1 MNDNIKSA
9 LIIGGLVGGAILLN
23 GQLTKVEYPHHA
35 MHMKNHEM
43 HMTMMKPGMKN
54 HALVIDDVEL
64 DQDFEWNSEDGK
76 KIRIVKKS
84 SGDVDLLKSDA
95 KVLMFKTDK
104 KLDASDIDNLDINE
118 IEQIIV
124 QSIED
129 GSDIAENLKDIEII
143 KSFEDVDVEVND
155 LIDIDTEDGKKVQ
168 VKVMVKKKAEQ
179 D

>member
-23 GQLTKVEYPHHA
+23 GQLTKEQYPHHS

-43 HMTMMKPGMKN
+43 HMNMMKPGMKN

-104 KLDASDIDNLDINE
+104 KLDVSDINNLDINE

-143 KSFEDVDVEVND
+143 KSFEDVDVEVNE
-155 LIDIDTEDGKKVQ
+155 LIDINTEDGKKVQ

>member
-1 MNDNIKSA
+1 MNNNIKSA

-23 GQLTKVEYPHHA
+23 GQLTKEDYPH
-35 MHMKNHEM
+35 HEM
-43 HMTMMKPGMKN
+43 HMNMMKSGIKN
-54 HALVIDDVEL
+54 HALIIDDLEL
-64 DQDFEWNSEDGK
+64 DENIEWNSEDGK

-84 SGDVDLLKSDA
+84 SSDVDMQKSDA

-104 KLDASDIDNLDINE
+104 KLDVSGIGNLDIDE

-129 GSDIAENLKDIEII
+129 GSDIAEKLKEVEII
-143 KSFEDVDVEVND
+143 KSFEDVDIEVNET
-155 LIDIDTEDGKKVQ
+155 IDIDTEEGKKVQ
-168 VKVMVKKKAEQ
+168 VKVMVNKKAEQ

>member
-35 MHMKNHEM
+35 MHMKNHEI
-43 HMTMMKPGMKN
+43 HMNMMKPGMKN

-104 KLDASDIDNLDINE
+104 KLDVSDIDNLDINE

-143 KSFEDVDVEVND
+143 KSFEDVDVEVNE

-168 VKVMVKKKAEQ
+168 VKVIVNKKAEQ

>member
-23 GQLTKVEYPHHA
+23 GQLTKDGYPH
-35 MHMKNHEM
+35 HEM
-43 HMTMMKPGMKN
+43 HMKMMKPGMKN
-54 HALVIDDVEL
+54 HALVIDNVEL

-84 SGDVDLLKSDA
+84 SGDVGLLKSDA

-104 KLDASDIDNLDINE
+104 ELDASDIDSLDIND

-143 KSFEDVDVEVND
+143 KSFEDVDVEVNE

>member
-23 GQLTKVEYPHHA
+23 GQLTKEEYPHHA

-43 HMTMMKPGMKN
+43 HMNMMKPGMKN

-104 KLDASDIDNLDINE
+104 KLDVSDIDNLDINE

-143 KSFEDVDVEVND
+143 KSFEDVDVEVNE

-168 VKVMVKKKAEQ
+168 VKVLVKKKAEQ

>member
-43 HMTMMKPGMKN
+43 HMNMMKPGMKN

-104 KLDASDIDNLDINE
+104 KLDVSDIDNLDINE

-143 KSFEDVDVEVND
+143 KSFEDVDVEVNE

>member
-23 GQLTKVEYPHHA
+23 GQLTKEEYPHHA
-35 MHMKNHEM
+35 IHMKNHEM
-43 HMTMMKPGMKN
+43 HMNMMKPGMKN

-104 KLDASDIDNLDINE
+104 KLDVSDIDNLDINE

-143 KSFEDVDVEVND
+143 KSFEDVDVEVNE
-155 LIDIDTEDGKKVQ
+155 LIDINTEDGKKVQ

>member
-35 MHMKNHEM
+35 VHMKNHEM
-43 HMTMMKPGMKN
+43 HMNMMKPGMKN

-104 KLDASDIDNLDINE
+104 KLDVSDIDNLDINE

-143 KSFEDVDVEVND
+143 KSFEDVDVEVNE

>member
-23 GQLTKVEYPHHA
+23 GQLTKEEYPHHA

-43 HMTMMKPGMKN
+43 HMNMMKPGMKN

-104 KLDASDIDNLDINE
+104 KLDVSDMDNLDINE

-129 GSDIAENLKDIEII
+129 GSDITEKLKEVEII
-143 KSFEDVDVEVND
+143 KSLEDVDIEVNET
-155 LIDIDTEDGKKVQ
+155 IDIDNEDEKKVQ
-168 VKVMVKKKAEQ
+168 VKVMVKKRAEQ

>member
-23 GQLTKVEYPHHA
+23 GQLTKEEYPHHA

-43 HMTMMKPGMKN
+43 HMNMMKPGMKN

-143 KSFEDVDVEVND
+143 KSFEDVDVEVNE

>member
-23 GQLTKVEYPHHA
+23 GQLTKEEYPHHA

-43 HMTMMKPGMKN
+43 HMNMMKPGMKN

-76 KIRIVKKS
+76 KIKIVKKS

-104 KLDASDIDNLDINE
+104 KLDVSDIDNLDINE

-143 KSFEDVDVEVND
+143 KSFEDVDVEVNE

-168 VKVMVKKKAEQ
+168 VKVMVNKKAEQ

>member
-23 GQLTKVEYPHHA
+23 GQLTKEQYPHHA

-76 KIRIVKKS
+76 KIRVVKKS

-104 KLDASDIDNLDINE
+104 KLDVSDIDNFDINE

-143 KSFEDVDVEVND
+143 KSFEDVDVEVNE
-155 LIDIDTEDGKKVQ
+155 LIDINTEDGKKVQ
-168 VKVMVKKKAEQ
+168 VKVIVNKKAEQ

>member
-23 GQLTKVEYPHHA
+23 GQLTKAEYPHHS

-43 HMTMMKPGMKN
+43 HMNMMKPGMKN

-76 KIRIVKKS
+76 KIRIVKRS
-84 SGDVDLLKSDA
+84 SGDVDLLESDA

-104 KLDASDIDNLDINE
+104 KLDVADLDNLDIGE

-129 GSDIAENLKDIEII
+129 GSDITEKLKEVEII
-143 KSFEDVDVEVND
+143 KSLEDVDIEVNET
-155 LIDIDTEDGKKVQ
+155 IDIDNEDEKKVQ
-168 VKVMVKKKAEQ
+168 VKVMVKKRAEQ

>member
-23 GQLTKVEYPHHA
+23 GQLTKEEYPHHA

-43 HMTMMKPGMKN
+43 HMNMMKPGMKN

-104 KLDASDIDNLDINE
+104 KLDVSDIDSLDINE

-143 KSFEDVDVEVND
+143 KSFEDVDVEVNEI
-155 LIDIDTEDGKKVQ
+155 IDIDTEDGKKVQ
-168 VKVMVKKKAEQ
+168 VKVMVNKKADQ

>member
-1 MNDNIKSA
+1 MNNNIKSA

-23 GQLTKVEYPHHA
+23 GQLTKEDYPH
-35 MHMKNHEM
+35 HEM
-43 HMTMMKPGMKN
+43 HMNMMKSGIKN
-54 HALVIDDVEL
+54 HALIIDDLEL
-64 DQDFEWNSEDGK
+64 DENIEWNSEDGK

-84 SGDVDLLKSDA
+84 SSDVDMQKSDA

-104 KLDASDIDNLDINE
+104 KLDVSGIGNLDIDE

-143 KSFEDVDVEVND
+143 KSLENVNVEINETV
-155 LIDIDTEDGKKVQ
+155 DIDTKDGKKVQ
-168 VKVMVKKKAEQ
+168 VKVMVNKKAEQ

>member
-23 GQLTKVEYPHHA
+23 GQLTKEQYPHHS

-43 HMTMMKPGMKN
+43 HMNMMKPGMKN

-104 KLDASDIDNLDINE
+104 KLDVSDIDNLDINE

-143 KSFEDVDVEVND
+143 KSFEDVDVEVNE
-155 LIDIDTEDGKKVQ
+155 LIDINTEDGKKVQ

>member
-43 HMTMMKPGMKN
+43 HMNMMKPGMKN

-104 KLDASDIDNLDINE
+104 KLDVSDIESLDINE

-143 KSFEDVDVEVND
+143 KSFEDVDVEVNE

>member
-35 MHMKNHEM
+35 MHIKNHEM
-43 HMTMMKPGMKN
+43 HMNMMKPGMKN

-104 KLDASDIDNLDINE
+104 KLDVSDIDNLDINE

-143 KSFEDVDVEVND
+143 KSFEDVDVEVNE

>member
-1 MNDNIKSA
+1 MNNNIKSA

-23 GQLTKVEYPHHA
+23 GQLTKEEYPHHA

-143 KSFEDVDVEVND
+143 KSFEDVDVEVNEI
-155 LIDIDTEDGKKVQ
+155 IDIDTEDGKKVQ
-168 VKVMVKKKAEQ
+168 VKVMVNKKADQ

>member
-23 GQLTKVEYPHHA
+23 GQLTKEQYPHHA

-43 HMTMMKPGMKN
+43 HMSMMKPGMKN

-104 KLDASDIDNLDINE
+104 KLDASDIDSLDINE

-143 KSFEDVDVEVND
+143 KSFEDVDVEVNE
-155 LIDIDTEDGKKVQ
+155 LIDINTEDGKKVQ

>member
-23 GQLTKVEYPHHA
+23 GQLTKEQYPHHA

-43 HMTMMKPGMKN
+43 HMNMMKPGMKN

-104 KLDASDIDNLDINE
+104 KLDVSDIDNLDINE

-143 KSFEDVDVEVND
+143 KSFEDVDVEVNE

-168 VKVMVKKKAEQ
+168 VKVMVNKRAEQ

>member
-23 GQLTKVEYPHHA
+23 GQLTKEEYPHHA

-43 HMTMMKPGMKN
+43 HMNMMKPGMKN

-104 KLDASDIDNLDINE
+104 KLDVSDIDNLDINE

-143 KSFEDVDVEVND
+143 KSFEDVYVEVNE

>member
-23 GQLTKVEYPHHA
+23 GQLTKVDYPHHA

-104 KLDASDIDNLDINE
+104 KLDVSDIDNLDINE

-129 GSDIAENLKDIEII
+129 GSDVAENLKDIEII
-143 KSFEDVDVEVND
+143 KSFEDVDVEVNE

>member
-23 GQLTKVEYPHHA
+23 GQLTKEQYPHHA

-43 HMTMMKPGMKN
+43 HMNMMKPGMKN

-76 KIRIVKKS
+76 KIRVVKKS

-104 KLDASDIDNLDINE
+104 KLDVSDIDNLDINE

-143 KSFEDVDVEVND
+143 KSFEDVDVEVNE

-168 VKVMVKKKAEQ
+168 VKVIVNKKAEQ

>member
-23 GQLTKVEYPHHA
+23 GQLTKEQYPHHA

-43 HMTMMKPGMKN
+43 HMNMMKPGMKN
-54 HALVIDDVEL
+54 HALIIDDVEL

-76 KIRIVKKS
+76 KIRVVKKS

-104 KLDASDIDNLDINE
+104 KLDVSDIDNFDINE

-143 KSFEDVDVEVND
+143 KSFEDVDVEVNE
-155 LIDIDTEDGKKVQ
+155 LIDINTEDGKKVQ
-168 VKVMVKKKAEQ
+168 VKVMVNKKAEQ

>member
-1 MNDNIKSA
+1 MNENIKSA

-23 GQLTKVEYPHHA
+23 GQLTKEEYPHHA

-43 HMTMMKPGMKN
+43 HMNMMKPGMKN

-104 KLDASDIDNLDINE
+104 KLDVSDIDNLDINE

-143 KSFEDVDVEVND
+143 KSFEDVDVEVNE

>member
-1 MNDNIKSA
+1 MNDNTKSA

-23 GQLTKVEYPHHA
+23 GQLTKEEYPHHA

-43 HMTMMKPGMKN
+43 HMNMMKPGMKN

-76 KIRIVKKS
+76 KIRVVKKS

-104 KLDASDIDNLDINE
+104 KLDVSDIDNLDINE

-143 KSFEDVDVEVND
+143 KSFEDVDVEVNE
-155 LIDIDTEDGKKVQ
+155 LIDINTEDGKKVQ

>member
-23 GQLTKVEYPHHA
+23 GQLTKEEYPHHA

-104 KLDASDIDNLDINE
+104 KLDVSDIDNLDINE

-143 KSFEDVDVEVND
+143 KSFEDVDVEVNE

>member
-23 GQLTKVEYPHHA
+23 GQLTKEEYPHHA

-104 KLDASDIDNLDINE
+104 KLDASDIDSLDINE

-143 KSFEDVDVEVND
+143 KSFEDVDVEVNE

-168 VKVMVKKKAEQ
+168 VKVIVNKKAEQ

>member
-1 MNDNIKSA
+1 MNNNIKSA

-23 GQLTKVEYPHHA
+23 GQLTKEEYPHHA

-143 KSFEDVDVEVND
+143 KSFEDVDVEVNE

>member
-23 GQLTKVEYPHHA
+23 GQLTKEEYPHHA

-43 HMTMMKPGMKN
+43 HMNMMKPGMKN

-104 KLDASDIDNLDINE
+104 KLDVSDIDNLDINE

-143 KSFEDVDVEVND
+143 KSFEDVDVEVNE

>member
-43 HMTMMKPGMKN
+43 HMNMMKPGMKN

-64 DQDFEWNSEDGK
+64 DQDFEWNSEDEK

-84 SGDVDLLKSDA
+84 SGDIDLLKSDA

-104 KLDASDIDNLDINE
+104 ELDISDIDSLDINE

-143 KSFEDVDVEVND
+143 KSFEDVDIEVNE
-155 LIDIDTEDGKKVQ
+155 LININTEDGKKVQ
-168 VKVMVKKKAEQ
+168 VKVMVNKKAEQ

>member
-9 LIIGGLVGGAILLN
+9 LIIGSLVGGAILLN
-23 GQLTKVEYPHHA
+23 GQLTKEEYPDHA
-35 MHMKNHEM
+35 MHMKNHEILM
-43 HMTMMKPGMKN
+43 NMMKPGMKN
-54 HALVIDDVEL
+54 HELIIDDIEL
-64 DQDFEWNSEDGK
+64 DENIEWNSEDGK
-76 KIRIVKKS
+76 KIKIVKKT
-84 SGDVDLLKSDA
+84 SGDVDSLKSDA

-104 KLDASDIDNLDINE
+104 KLDISDIDSFDINE

-143 KSFEDVDVEVND
+143 KSFENVNVEVNETV
-155 LIDIDTEDGKKVQ
+155 DIDTKDGKKVQ
-168 VKVMVKKKAEQ
+168 VKVMVTKKAEQ

>member
-23 GQLTKVEYPHHA
+23 GQLTKEEYPHHA

-84 SGDVDLLKSDA
+84 SGDVDLLNSDA

-143 KSFEDVDVEVND
+143 KSFEDVDVEVNE

>member
-43 HMTMMKPGMKN
+43 HMNMMKPGMKN

-104 KLDASDIDNLDINE
+104 KLDVSDIDNLDINE

-143 KSFEDVDVEVND
+143 KSFEDVDVEVNE

-168 VKVMVKKKAEQ
+168 VKVMVNKKAEQ

>member
-23 GQLTKVEYPHHA
+23 GQLTKEQYPHHA

-43 HMTMMKPGMKN
+43 HMNMMKPGMKN

-104 KLDASDIDNLDINE
+104 KLDVSDIDNLDINE

-143 KSFEDVDVEVND
+143 KSFEDVDVEVNE
-155 LIDIDTEDGKKVQ
+155 LIDINTEDGKKVQ
-168 VKVMVKKKAEQ
+168 VKVMVNKKAEQ

>member
-23 GQLTKVEYPHHA
+23 GQLTKEEYPHHA

-43 HMTMMKPGMKN
+43 HMNMMKPGMKN

-104 KLDASDIDNLDINE
+104 KLDVSDIDNLDINE

-143 KSFEDVDVEVND
+143 KSFEDVDVEVNE
-155 LIDIDTEDGKKVQ
+155 LIDINTEDGKKVQ
-168 VKVMVKKKAEQ
+168 VKVMVNKKAEQ

>member
-23 GQLTKVEYPHHA
+23 GQLTKEEYPHHA

-43 HMTMMKPGMKN
+43 HMNMVKPGMKN

-104 KLDASDIDNLDINE
+104 KLDVSDMDNLDINE

-143 KSFEDVDVEVND
+143 KSFEDVDVEVNE